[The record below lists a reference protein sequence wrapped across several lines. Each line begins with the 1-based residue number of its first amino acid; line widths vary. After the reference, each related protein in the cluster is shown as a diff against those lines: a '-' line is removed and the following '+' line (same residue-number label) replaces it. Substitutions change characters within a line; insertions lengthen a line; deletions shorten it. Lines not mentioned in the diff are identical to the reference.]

1 MRAPA
6 RTLARL
12 ARTRAAPCA
21 HRPPLQEDKLAGVP
35 LLVLANKQDLLA
47 ALAPH
52 DMAEALQLPSIRD
65 RAWQVQGCSAR
76 DGFGVADG
84 MAWLVKQVRR

>member
-1 MRAPA
+1 M
-6 RTLARL
+6 
-12 ARTRAAPCA
+12 
-21 HRPPLQEDKLAGVP
+21 P

-52 DMAEALQLPSIRD
+52 DMAEALQLHAIRD

-76 DGFGVADG
+76 EGFGVPDG
-84 MAWLVKQVRR
+84 MAWLVKQVQGAR